1 MGADY
6 FGRST
11 VDVMNRG
18 GGPDGRGVDVQTE
31 TIDAFCR
38 AVEAYLCRRNSG
50 HLIRIAGPSFDRVR
64 GWATSGIPIK
74 VAYRGIDRC
83 IERQQLKG
91 PRRRPVPIDFCEADV
106 LDAFDEW
113 RRALGVP
120 APVSS
125 GSERDV
131 DPEPARRRRE
141 PLPAHLDRVIA
152 RLTVARAGASAALDS
167 AIDAAV
173 RELDAARSV
182 AGALRAGARTD
193 FLSRLVAIDQGLVT
207 VAAAGLEADVARAVR
222 LEAEEEVAP
231 YRSRMTPEAYAGAV
245 EASESR
251 IVRDR
256 CRLPVLELS

>member
-1 MGADY
+1 ME
-6 FGRST
+6 
-11 VDVMNRG
+11 
-18 GGPDGRGVDVQTE
+18 TE

-38 AVEAYLCRRNSG
+38 AVEAYLCRRNDG
-50 HLIRIAGPSFDRVR
+50 HLIRIVGPSFDRVR
-64 GWATSGIPIK
+64 GWAMRGIPIK

-83 IERQQLKG
+83 VERHQLKG
-91 PRRRPVPIDFCEADV
+91 PRRRPVLIDFCEADV

-120 APVSS
+120 APA
-125 GSERDV
+125 SEGNERGAEAD
-131 DPEPARRRRE
+131 PARRRRE

-152 RLTVARAGASAALDS
+152 RLTLARPGASAALAA
-167 AIDAAV
+167 AIEAAV

-193 FLSRLVAIDQGLVT
+193 FLSRLAAIDQGLVT
-207 VAAAGLEADVARAVR
+207 VAAAGMDADAARAVR

-245 EASESR
+245 EASR
-251 IVRDR
+251 FRLVRDR

>member
-1 MGADY
+1 
-6 FGRST
+6 
-11 VDVMNRG
+11 VDVMNRS

-31 TIDAFCR
+31 AIDAFCR

-64 GWATSGIPIK
+64 GWATRGIPIK
-74 VAYRGIDRC
+74 VACRGIDRYV
-83 IERQQLKG
+83 ERQQLKG
-91 PRRRPVPIDFCEADV
+91 PRRRPVLIDFCEADV
-106 LDAFDEW
+106 MDAFDEW
-113 RRALGVP
+113 RRAMGVK

-152 RLTVARAGASAALDS
+152 RLTVARAGASAALDV

-182 AGALRAGARTD
+182 VGLLRAGARTD
-193 FLSRLVAIDQGLVT
+193 FLSRLVAIDHGLVT
-207 VAAAGLEADVARAVR
+207 VAAAGLEADAARTVR

-231 YRSRMTPEAYAGAV
+231 YRSRMTSEAYAEAV